1 MENLAGKFLVDNDGT
16 DRKIRGL
23 VLASLS
29 HLVFTGEEIKSGPL
43 EYYIDRD
50 GKTYCTF
57 YLDDKIF
64 LDEDQ
69 LTEDEVNKFLE
80 EVEEKMPTMIQ
91 IKNYIS
97 TWVENNMTTLNLHIL
112 KRYPKYPGYEEAVRE
127 YKEYISCPEKTS
139 TWLLCARNPSAKYFN
154 KIINSTM
161 LTRAALIIHG
171 AINRKD
177 HDNREG

>member
-1 MENLAGKFLVDNDGT
+1 MENLAGKFIIEKSGP

-23 VLASLS
+23 VLASLF
-29 HLVFTGEEIKSGPL
+29 HLAFTGEEIESGPL
-43 EYYIDRD
+43 EYFIERD
-50 GKTYCTF
+50 GRTYHTF

-97 TWVENNMTTLNLHIL
+97 TWVENNMTTLNLLIL
-112 KRYPKYPGYEEAVRE
+112 KRYPKYPGYEKAVRE
-127 YKEYISCPEKTS
+127 YKEYISCPEKLVLGYYTPK
-139 TWLLCARNPSAKYFN
+139 TKCGVIN
-154 KIINSTM
+154 K
-161 LTRAALIIHG
+161 
-171 AINRKD
+171 K
-177 HDNREG
+177 

>member
-1 MENLAGKFLVDNDGT
+1 MEDKVFENLAGKFIVEKSGP

-23 VLASLS
+23 VLASLF
-29 HLVFTGEEIKSGPL
+29 HLVFTGDEIESGPL

-50 GKTYCTF
+50 GDTYSTF

-80 EVEEKMPTMIQ
+80 EAGERMPSMIQ
-91 IKNYIS
+91 IKRYIS

-112 KRYPKYPGYEEAVRE
+112 KRYPKYPGYEKAVRE
-127 YKEYISCPEKTS
+127 YKEYISCPEKLVLGYYTPK
-139 TWLLCARNPSAKYFN
+139 TKCGVIN
-154 KIINSTM
+154 K
-161 LTRAALIIHG
+161 
-171 AINRKD
+171 
-177 HDNREG
+177 E

>member
-1 MENLAGKFLVDNDGT
+1 MEDKVFENLAGKYLMENTGQGK
-16 DRKIRGL
+16 KIRGL
-23 VLASLS
+23 VLASLF
-29 HLVFTGEEIKSGPL
+29 HLVLVEGEIESGPL
-43 EYYIDRD
+43 EYFIERD
-50 GKTYCTF
+50 GRTYHTF

-112 KRYPKYPGYEEAVRE
+112 KRYPKYPGYEKAVRE
-127 YKEYISCPEKTS
+127 YKEYISCPEKLVLGYYTPK
-139 TWLLCARNPSAKYFN
+139 TKCGVIN
-154 KIINSTM
+154 K
-161 LTRAALIIHG
+161 
-171 AINRKD
+171 
-177 HDNREG
+177 E